1 MARRQ
6 RVAFV
11 DEKLHLSLASVEGVW
26 SSTQYL
32 LLLLGW
38 LQDLGQNVLLAL
50 QSGSWQLDVQE
61 RRMQGVKDANRVAEL
76 PKIEDMEGQS
86 SSSHYLVAAQGLQ
99 HRWGHLESQMLNTC
113 RKISA
118 ELGFCENDGAD
129 LRVGL
134 RNLLD
139 QLLMA
144 FLRFCLLSA
153 VCLLKAHER
162 LLGEHDDV
170 VFLELA

>member
-1 MARRQ
+1 
-6 RVAFV
+6 
-11 DEKLHLSLASVEGVW
+11 
-26 SSTQYL
+26 
-32 LLLLGW
+32 
-38 LQDLGQNVLLAL
+38 
-50 QSGSWQLDVQE
+50 
-61 RRMQGVKDANRVAEL
+61 
-76 PKIEDMEGQS
+76 MEGQS
-86 SSSHYLVAAQGLQ
+86 SSSHNLVAAQGLQ

-113 RKISA
+113 RKVSA

-144 FLRFCLLSA
+144 LLRFGLLGA
-153 VCLLKAHER
+153 VSLFKAHQR
-162 LLGEHDDV
+162 LLGEHNDV